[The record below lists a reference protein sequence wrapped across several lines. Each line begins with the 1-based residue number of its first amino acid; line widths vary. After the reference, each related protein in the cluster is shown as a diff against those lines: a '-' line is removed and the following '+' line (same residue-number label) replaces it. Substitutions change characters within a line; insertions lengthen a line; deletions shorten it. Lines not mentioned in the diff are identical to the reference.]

1 MPLVRDIFSP
11 EQEPFFRFASPES
24 QEINQRRFAE
34 VAPKLTSPN
43 ERLKDMDSMGV
54 DIQAISPSPAQYYY
68 WTDGELGLQLARM
81 QNDRVAEIVR
91 AYPTRFVGMG
101 TVPLQDV
108 ERATQELERIVRELG
123 LRAVEISTNIN
134 GVDFDDPRFEQFFA
148 KIEELDALIFMHP
161 IGFTDAGRFREYYL
175 TNVIGQPLESTVAVS
190 RLIFGGVLERHPN
203 LKLCVA
209 HGGGYLPYYAGRM
222 DHGYK
227 VRPECQRLISRS
239 PSAYL
244 HQLYYDTVVY
254 TGETLASLVRQ
265 VGSEHVLLG
274 TDYPYRHGRERPGR
288 AYCWSTVALASGQRE
303 TLGRQCG
310 AVVEDYA
317 VMDGPA
323 ELSPTAQIKGMSRAG
338 LAGSSVI
345 SIPSEASA
353 SLIALAM
360 AAGTPLMELSPVPFA
375 PKGVKG
381 EGVTRCAVSTWG
393 TSPAVGRR

>member
-1 MPLVRDIFSP
+1 VKDIFSI
-11 EQEPFFRFASPES
+11 EKEPFFFFASQET
-24 QEINQRRFAE
+24 QEINQRLFAE
-34 VAPKLTSPN
+34 WASKFTSLE
-43 ERLKDMDSMGV
+43 ERLKDMDDMGI
-54 DIQAISPSPAQYYY
+54 DIQAISPSPTQYYY
-68 WTDGELGLQLARM
+68 WTDGALGLQLARM
-81 QNDRVAEIVR
+81 QNDKVAKIVQ
-91 AYPTRFVGMG
+91 AHPSRFVGMG
-101 TVPLQDV
+101 TLPLQDTDKAV
-108 ERATQELERIVRELG
+108 LELERIVKELG

-227 VRPECQRLISRS
+227 VRPECQRLISRP
-239 PSAYL
+239 PSTYL

-274 TDYPYRHGRERPGR
+274 TDYPFDMGESDPVGHIAGVR
-288 AYCWSTVALASGQRE
+288 SL
-303 TLGRQCG
+303 
-310 AVVEDYA
+310 
-317 VMDGPA
+317 
-323 ELSPTAQIKGMSRAG
+323 SRADKEKLWG
-338 LAGSSVI
+338 GN
-345 SIPSEASA
+345 
-353 SLIALAM
+353 
-360 AAGTPLMELSPVPFA
+360 AARLLKITQ
-375 PKGVKG
+375 
-381 EGVTRCAVSTWG
+381 
-393 TSPAVGRR
+393 